1 MKQTEQKIPQHGYAD
16 GQNAAGT
23 PDAEQRT
30 AHLDLSEDAAIDAA
44 AQEILKRYL
53 PAFEELAK

>member
-1 MKQTEQKIPQHGYAD
+1 MKQTEQKLPQHGYAD

-30 AHLDLSEDAAIDAA
+30 APLNQTEDAAIDAA
-44 AQEILKRYL
+44 AQKILKQYL

>member
-1 MKQTEQKIPQHGYAD
+1 MKQTEQKSPQHGHSD
-16 GQNAAGT
+16 GQNDVGT
-23 PDAEQRT
+23 QDAEQRT
-30 AHLDLSEDAAIDAA
+30 APMDQTEDAAIDAA